1 MTKRISNQ
9 FLCSSLMLPEHR
21 DALERR
27 RREQREKEET
37 RRPCFDEQQLALWDR
52 LLTAALRQ
60 EKELLVRY
68 AGEHGVHSLRGIVY
82 RYVPPRR
89 EIFIRVAG
97 ATKKVPLDNIIGI
110 IAPE

>member
-1 MTKRISNQ
+1 MTQKISNQ

-27 RREQREKEET
+27 RREQREKKET

-52 LLTAALRQ
+52 LLTAALQQ

-68 AGEHGVHSLRGIVY
+68 AGEDGAHSLRGIVY
-82 RYVPPRR
+82 KYVPSCR
-89 EIFIRVAG
+89 ELFIRAAG
-97 ATKKVPLDNIIGI
+97 ATKKVPLDNIISI